1 MNYVERY
8 IYAVTKRL
16 PVKQR
21 EEIGKELRGLI
32 EDMLSEHA
40 GDSEPTEK
48 DIEAVLVE
56 LGEPALLADKYMDAK
71 RCLIGP
77 ENFDNYLLVLKIV
90 VAAVAV
96 GMTIALAIGYAVSP
110 PENFAGALGNF
121 IASIL
126 SAIIQAFAWVTFIFA
141 LIEHF
146 GTDVVPSKG
155 WKPADLPQVP
165 EKSALIKPVG
175 PIVGIVFAVLFIILF
190 NFSSELMGAYFIENG
205 KLSTVIPLFNKDV
218 LSGYLPLINV
228 FFALAIIKEYIKLIT
243 GKWTISLAA
252 VNAVLNAV
260 SLVIS
265 IVIFTNPGIW
275 NGEFTL
281 QLLKAS
287 TIPVEID
294 INMFWRMFTN
304 GLIFILAF
312 AFILDSITALLKARK
327 QRV

>member
-1 MNYVERY
+1 MPTQIRLATTGDYPGIME
-8 IYAVTKRL
+8 IWESAVRATHDFLLEEDLSFFKRAIPKDYL
-16 PVKQR
+16 PNLEV
-21 EEIGKELRGLI
+21 
-32 EDMLSEHA
+32 
-40 GDSEPTEK
+40 
-48 DIEAVLVE
+48 
-56 LGEPALLADKYMDAK
+56 
-71 RCLIGP
+71 
-77 ENFDNYLLVLKIV
+77 
-90 VAAVAV
+90 
-96 GMTIALAIGYAVSP
+96 
-110 PENFAGALGNF
+110 F
-121 IASIL
+121 IL
-126 SAIIQAFAWVTFIFA
+126 
-141 LIEHF
+141 
-146 GTDVVPSKG
+146 
-155 WKPADLPQVP
+155 
-165 EKSALIKPVG
+165 
-175 PIVGIVFAVLFIILF
+175 
-190 NFSSELMGAYFIENG
+190 IENG

-327 QRV
+327 QRA

>member
-1 MNYVERY
+1 M
-8 IYAVTKRL
+8 
-16 PVKQR
+16 
-21 EEIGKELRGLI
+21 
-32 EDMLSEHA
+32 
-40 GDSEPTEK
+40 
-48 DIEAVLVE
+48 
-56 LGEPALLADKYMDAK
+56 
-71 RCLIGP
+71 
-77 ENFDNYLLVLKIV
+77 
-90 VAAVAV
+90 
-96 GMTIALAIGYAVSP
+96 
-110 PENFAGALGNF
+110 
-121 IASIL
+121 
-126 SAIIQAFAWVTFIFA
+126 
-141 LIEHF
+141 
-146 GTDVVPSKG
+146 
-155 WKPADLPQVP
+155 
-165 EKSALIKPVG
+165 
-175 PIVGIVFAVLFIILF
+175 
-190 NFSSELMGAYFIENG
+190 
-205 KLSTVIPLFNKDV
+205 
-218 LSGYLPLINV
+218 INV

-327 QRV
+327 QRA